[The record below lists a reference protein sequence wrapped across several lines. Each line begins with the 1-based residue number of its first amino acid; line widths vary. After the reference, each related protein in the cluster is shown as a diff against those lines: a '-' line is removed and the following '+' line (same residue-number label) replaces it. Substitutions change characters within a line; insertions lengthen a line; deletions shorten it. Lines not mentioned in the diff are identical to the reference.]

1 MHSVP
6 ARRPYRST
14 PPPVPAWSR
23 TGEPAGRP
31 TVLAGPMVGPVSR
44 PSGRAADCLA
54 GGPPRYVISR
64 QASIGGPVPAP
75 GSADRLE
82 KSIEPVVGR
91 PCLARAADGRPRA
104 SGVAPGG
111 EPIGW
116 STAATEWELGWLR
129 PIARADHLA
138 AGGCDGPAGGRAAR
152 QAGIGGP
159 VLRPGPVDWPGAA
172 EPMIGRPDSSD
183 KVAAHAVAGRAC
195 AGGVASFGEPVGR
208 RGLAVEWEPGRTGPI
223 PRPGPRADRL
233 GAGGGPAGGSAVRQ
247 AAIGGLVLETGSA
260 DRLGVPLEPVV
271 GRPCLAGAVAD
282 RLAAGR
288 PRAGELVGRWGRAVE
303 RELGWTGPIPRPGR
317 LADRLAS
324 GRGVGVG
331 GAAAV
336 GTEGRGVAA
345 SGGCQGGASGWL
357 GGHQEGLA

>member
-1 MHSVP
+1 MDSVP
-6 ARRPYRST
+6 ARSRYRST

-31 TVLAGPMVGPVSR
+31 TVLAGPTVGPVSR

-54 GGPPRYVISR
+54 GGPPRYVTSR
-64 QASIGGPVPAP
+64 QAGIGGPVPAP
-75 GSADRLE
+75 GSADQL
-82 KSIEPVVGR
+82 VGRR
-91 PCLARAADGRPRA
+91 PCLAGVADRPSGRPRA
-104 SGVAPGG
+104 SGVAPVG

-138 AGGCDGPAGGRAAR
+138 AGGRDGPAGGRAAR

-172 EPMIGRPDSSD
+172 EPMVGRPDSSD
-183 KVAAHAVAGRAC
+183 KVAAHAVAGRAW

-208 RGLAVEWEPGRTGPI
+208 RRLAAEWEPGRTGPI

-233 GAGGGPAGGSAVRQ
+233 AAGGGPAGGSAVRQ

-260 DRLGVPLEPVV
+260 DRLGVPIEPVV

-282 RLAAGR
+282 RPAAGR
-288 PRAGELVGRWGRAVE
+288 PRAGELVGRSGPAVE
-303 RELGWTGPIPRPGR
+303 RELGWTRPIPRPGR

-331 GAAAV
+331 AAAAV